1 MALARAGNGP
11 LHKFRKIDEVLER
24 FGYDEQKL
32 IPMLQAVQEEY
43 RYLPEPVMSYIAT
56 ALGLPRARVFGVAT
70 FYAHFSL
77 QPKGKHIVRVCDG
90 TACHVC
96 HSQHL
101 IDAMQRKLA
110 LTDAKPTTDDMLF
123 TLEKVSCIGACVLAP
138 AVVIDDKVYGPL
150 SVRQLEE
157 LIDELIDQEEKR
169 RDGNG

>member
-70 FYAHFSL
+70 FLSL
-77 QPKGKHIVRVCDG
+77 IHI
-90 TACHVC
+90 
-96 HSQHL
+96 
-101 IDAMQRKLA
+101 
-110 LTDAKPTTDDMLF
+110 
-123 TLEKVSCIGACVLAP
+123 
-138 AVVIDDKVYGPL
+138 
-150 SVRQLEE
+150 
-157 LIDELIDQEEKR
+157 
-169 RDGNG
+169 